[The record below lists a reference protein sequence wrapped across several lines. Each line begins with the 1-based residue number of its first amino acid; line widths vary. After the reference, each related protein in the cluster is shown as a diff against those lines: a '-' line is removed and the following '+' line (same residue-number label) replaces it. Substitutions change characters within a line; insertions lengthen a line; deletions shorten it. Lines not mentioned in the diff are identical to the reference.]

1 VPEQVT
7 GIVTSASS
15 SSEISLSWSPVDRD
29 DGVVYQVSS
38 IDDIY
43 TENTTDTF
51 IDISGLA
58 SNTEY
63 TFRVTAINEAGSSA
77 VAMSSPILTRRCIIL
92 YLKGG
97 GVYIQLSYLI

>member
-7 GIVTSASS
+7 EIEASS
-15 SSEISLSWSPVDRD
+15 ISSSAISLSWTGVEG
-29 DGVVYQVSS
+29 DGDVVYQVSS
-38 IDDIY
+38 TDDTY

-63 TFRVTAINEAGSSA
+63 IFTVTAINEAGSSA
-77 VAMSSPILTRRCIIL
+77 VATSSPILMRKCII
-92 YLKGG
+92 
-97 GVYIQLSYLI
+97 